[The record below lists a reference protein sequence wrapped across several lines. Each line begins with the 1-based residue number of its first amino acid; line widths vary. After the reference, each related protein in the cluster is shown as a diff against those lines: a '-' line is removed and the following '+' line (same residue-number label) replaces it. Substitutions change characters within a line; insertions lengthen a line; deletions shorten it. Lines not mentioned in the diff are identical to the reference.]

1 MSNNYVE
8 FGAFARLMK
17 AQFPELS
24 DYLADQ
30 FDQDNEA
37 LFRLSV
43 RGYLTDSAK
52 QAVMKKITKRI
63 EQALRHS
70 TRAKA

>member
-1 MSNNYVE
+1 MSNSYVE
-8 FGAFARLMK
+8 FGWSAPKMK
-17 AQFPELS
+17 EQFPELS

-43 RGYLTDSAK
+43 RGYLTDSSKRA
-52 QAVMKKITKRI
+52 AMKKITRGI
-63 EQALRHS
+63 ERALR
-70 TRAKA
+70 AGGKA